1 MSSNQTAVTA
11 ALKAPA
17 ELIYEVI
24 SDYENHHPHILPEAY
39 FGGLEVLEGGVGAGT
54 RIKVHAII
62 YGSDQTLLMGVAEPQ
77 PGRVLTETDL
87 DGGLKTTFAVQP
99 LGEQETEVT
108 ITTAWPPAS
117 GLQSLFNRLMLPRY
131 VRRMLQAEMELLAEY
146 VAGLM
151 ANSQ

>member
-11 ALKAPA
+11 TIEAPA
-17 ELIYEVI
+17 DLIYQVI
-24 SDYENHHPHILPEAY
+24 SDYVNHHPHILPDAY

-54 RIKVHAII
+54 CIKVHAII
-62 YGSDQTLLMGVAEPQ
+62 YGSDQTLTMGVAEPE

-87 DGGLKTTFAVQP
+87 DGGLKTTFALQP
-99 LGEQETEVT
+99 LDDQETELT

-131 VRRMLQAEMELLAEY
+131 VRRMLEAEMEQLAAY
-146 VAGLM
+146 VAGLE
-151 ANSQ
+151 